1 MKNITVI
8 VFKIIFII
16 FTIILLP
23 ISYLWGFTHEQ
34 IIFVNNNNIDEIKSI
49 LDLSEIDDS
58 NKEIEKIISNN
69 RWDYY
74 AVTIYYSDGS
84 EKKDIISLEY
94 KEFEEFISNNAIS
107 GFVIVIIIDLIF
119 VGISILIVI
128 NTIFIKPLKKYIK
141 KQKNKP
147 KTKIGD
153 FSNINIVI
161 MEQNKQ
167 IYKGDINFI
176 SKELKETKF
185 NKFEYKNN
193 EIIFYI

>member
-94 KEFEEFISNNAIS
+94 KKFEEFISNNAIS

-161 MEQNKQ
+161 IEQNKQ

-185 NKFEYKNN
+185 NKFDYKNN